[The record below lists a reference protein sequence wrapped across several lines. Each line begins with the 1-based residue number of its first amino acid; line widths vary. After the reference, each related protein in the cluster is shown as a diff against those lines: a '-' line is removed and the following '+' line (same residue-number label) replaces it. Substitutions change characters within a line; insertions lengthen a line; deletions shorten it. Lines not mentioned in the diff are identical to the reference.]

1 MMKTIKYII
10 VSVLAMFATT
20 SCNTLDIEDIY
31 DYNAELVWNDQSL
44 VNAYMANLYA
54 NVFSNWSPSLDQST
68 QQLSGIVFYPDRINM
83 TNGEYKLW
91 NYTNIRLIN
100 EAIQNVSAGNLPD
113 NFKNEIIAQSK
124 FLRAYVYFDMV
135 VYHGGVPY
143 IKIGRASC
151 RERVSSP
158 V

>member
-54 NVFSNWSPSLDQST
+54 NVFR
-68 QQLSGIVFYPDRINM
+68 DR
-83 TNGEYKLW
+83 K
-91 NYTNIRLIN
+91 
-100 EAIQNVSAGNLPD
+100 S
-113 NFKNEIIAQSK
+113 
-124 FLRAYVYFDMV
+124 V
-135 VYHGGVPY
+135 V
-143 IKIGRASC
+143 
-151 RERVSSP
+151 
-158 V
+158 